1 MENYRLA
8 IIAIE
13 FTISHE
19 NSRAERKKENLVF
32 DEILSVWKEK
42 KSFKRVQLLSIEK
55 KVLK

>member
-13 FTISHE
+13 FTISRE
-19 NSRAERKKENLVF
+19 NSRAERKEENLVF
-32 DEILSVWKEK
+32 DEILSVWKER

>member
-13 FTISHE
+13 FTISRE
-19 NSRAERKKENLVF
+19 NSRAERKEENLVF
-32 DEILSVWKEK
+32 DEILSVWKER
-42 KSFKRVQLLSIEK
+42 KSFKRVQLLSIKK